1 MKLKRRARRSNGL
14 RLMKIKPTHKRGGV
28 LIELGPNEMQ
38 LPVET
43 LFKLKRVLV
52 PVDFSDCSKK
62 ALAYAV
68 PFAKQFGAEI
78 VIIYVVQPYPPV
90 PEMTAVDFDAILT
103 QARKGGEGELAKLR
117 ESITDDVTVKTV
129 LRVGRP
135 DLEIV
140 RAADELNA
148 DLILLSTHG
157 RTGLGR
163 VFLGSVAEHVTR
175 YAHCPVLTVRE
186 REHEFVKLPAA
197 ANRTKAARNS
207 VKSLNPVSAS

>member
-1 MKLKRRARRSNGL
+1 
-14 RLMKIKPTHKRGGV
+14 MKIKPTHKRGGV

-207 VKSLNPVSAS
+207 VKSLNPVSAL

>member
-1 MKLKRRARRSNGL
+1 
-14 RLMKIKPTHKRGGV
+14 MKIKPTHKRGGV

-117 ESITDDVTVKTV
+117 ESITDDVTIKTV

-207 VKSLNPVSAS
+207 VKSLHPVSAL

>member
-1 MKLKRRARRSNGL
+1 
-14 RLMKIKPTHKRGGV
+14 MKIKPTPKRGGV

-117 ESITDDVTVKTV
+117 ESITDDVTIKTV

-207 VKSLNPVSAS
+207 VKSLHPVSAL

>member
-1 MKLKRRARRSNGL
+1 
-14 RLMKIKPTHKRGGV
+14 MKIKPTHKRGGV

-117 ESITDDVTVKTV
+117 ESITDDVTIKTV

-207 VKSLNPVSAS
+207 VKSLNPVSAL

>member
-1 MKLKRRARRSNGL
+1 
-14 RLMKIKPTHKRGGV
+14 MKIKPTHKRGGV

-163 VFLGSVAEHVTR
+163 MFLGSVAEHVTR

-207 VKSLNPVSAS
+207 VKSLNPVSAL